1 MSEYRIGWLP
11 RYVWIT
17 TLKPAEKREWAGG
30 RPVLSMRA
38 RHPPHPRR
46 LRQAL
51 PARRGQRVMTTPE
64 QRLEAIRASLRAE
77 DVSYGELAELQDL
90 TPHIGAGDT
99 ELLEAAGVPEDDGT
113 SGQDRESYTDD
124 QDRESYTVRDEWLSR
139 PGRDVSRDSDD
150 DGGMTAGMRF

>member
-1 MSEYRIGWLP
+1 
-11 RYVWIT
+11 
-17 TLKPAEKREWAGG
+17 
-30 RPVLSMRA
+30 
-38 RHPPHPRR
+38 
-46 LRQAL
+46 
-51 PARRGQRVMTTPE
+51 MTTPE

>member
-1 MSEYRIGWLP
+1 
-11 RYVWIT
+11 
-17 TLKPAEKREWAGG
+17 
-30 RPVLSMRA
+30 
-38 RHPPHPRR
+38 
-46 LRQAL
+46 
-51 PARRGQRVMTTPE
+51 MTTPE

-113 SGQDRESYTDD
+113 SGQDRESYT
-124 QDRESYTVRDEWLSR
+124 VRDEWLSR